1 MGVKPGLPLDEEQA
15 PPVGKEAEL
24 QAEVQRLRGLL
35 DHAGRA
41 GRSQPA
47 RPAPKAIAQQLAL
60 PDVVRFPLAEFAEG
74 GGQRVPLPESVEE
87 IAEVIGRGNAVRLV
101 EGTRASGKR
110 RWRRSLYV
118 PADMPEGHRIA
129 SMVGLEMATRLSFS
143 HGNCIVELPSCFA
156 LRKAY
161 AAVYAQQL
169 TDAGAS
175 EGEIAKEM
183 GIEPKTVKGLLD
195 VASYWRPRLLCK

>member
-1 MGVKPGLPLDEEQA
+1 
-15 PPVGKEAEL
+15 
-24 QAEVQRLRGLL
+24 
-35 DHAGRA
+35 
-41 GRSQPA
+41 
-47 RPAPKAIAQQLAL
+47 
-60 PDVVRFPLAEFAEG
+60 VVRFPLAEFAEG
-74 GGQRVPLPESVEE
+74 KGQRVPLPESVEE
-87 IAEVIGRGNAVRLV
+87 IAEVIGRGHAVRLV

-118 PADMPEGHRIA
+118 PKEMPEDHRIA
-129 SMVGLEMATRLSFS
+129 SMVGLDAATRLSFS

-161 AAVYAQQL
+161 AADYAQQL

-183 GIEPKTVKGLLD
+183 GVEPKTVRGLLD
-195 VASYWRPRLLCK
+195 VADYWRPRLC

>member
-1 MGVKPGLPLDEEQA
+1 MGVELGLPFDEDQA

-24 QAEVQRLRGLL
+24 QAEILRLRCLL
-35 DHAGRA
+35 ESVGRA
-41 GRSQPA
+41 GRPQSV
-47 RPAPKAIAQQLAL
+47 RPAPKAIAQQLGL

-74 GGQRVPLPESVEE
+74 RGKRVPLPESVEE

-118 PADMPEGHRIA
+118 PTDMPEEHRIA
-129 SMVGLEMATRLSFS
+129 SMIGLDAATRLSFS

-161 AAVYAQQL
+161 AADYAQGL
-169 TDAGAS
+169 ADAGAS
-175 EGEIAKEM
+175 EAEIAKEM
-183 GIEPKTVKGLLD
+183 GIETKTVKGLLD
-195 VASYWRPRLLCK
+195 VADYWRPKLC